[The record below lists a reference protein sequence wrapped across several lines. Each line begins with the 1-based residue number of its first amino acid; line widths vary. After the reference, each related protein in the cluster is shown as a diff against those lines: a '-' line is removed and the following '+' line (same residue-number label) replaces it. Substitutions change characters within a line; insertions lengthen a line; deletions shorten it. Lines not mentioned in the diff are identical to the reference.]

1 MNYEVRL
8 TTEAENDLRGIFEY
22 IAFELQSPQNAA
34 GQLDRLEQSI
44 MVLDQ
49 MPERF
54 RVYEKE
60 PWHSRNLRIMPV
72 DNYLVF
78 YIPNHE
84 EHTVKVMRVMY
95 GGRDIAKQLNR
106 LLYPY
111 NYVQSREIGFFL
123 LPGEIRA
130 LFMRSCRK
138 GVWPIADMKNNM
150 EKLNGWLHRRIRM
163 CIWKQWKPPGTRKR
177 GAAKRF
183 NKTKADRMGML

>member
-44 MVLDQ
+44 MSLDQ
-49 MPERF
+49 MPEWF

-60 PWHSRNLRIMPV
+60 PWHSRDLRIMPV

-84 EHTVKVMRVMY
+84 EQTVKIMRVIY
-95 GGRDIAKQLNR
+95 GGRDIDKQLNR
-106 LLYPY
+106 
-111 NYVQSREIGFFL
+111 FL
-123 LPGEIRA
+123 
-130 LFMRSCRK
+130 
-138 GVWPIADMKNNM
+138 
-150 EKLNGWLHRRIRM
+150 
-163 CIWKQWKPPGTRKR
+163 
-177 GAAKRF
+177 
-183 NKTKADRMGML
+183 

>member
-8 TTEAENDLRGIFEY
+8 TIEAENDLRGIFEY

-72 DNYLVF
+72 DN
-78 YIPNHE
+78 
-84 EHTVKVMRVMY
+84 
-95 GGRDIAKQLNR
+95 
-106 LLYPY
+106 
-111 NYVQSREIGFFL
+111 
-123 LPGEIRA
+123 
-130 LFMRSCRK
+130 
-138 GVWPIADMKNNM
+138 
-150 EKLNGWLHRRIRM
+150 
-163 CIWKQWKPPGTRKR
+163 
-177 GAAKRF
+177 
-183 NKTKADRMGML
+183 